1 VLWAG
6 IAIVAVAVLISI
18 LGAIWV
24 GVPALLAGLILVGVA
39 LVRTTRRTEPVEPPT

>member
-1 VLWAG
+1 MLWAG
-6 IAIVAVAVLISI
+6 IVIVALAVLISI

-39 LVRTTRRTEPVEPPT
+39 IVRATRRTEPVEPPA